1 MMFNLLRRSCSIV
14 RSISQQQQLQQQQQ
28 QQQLGQRQQQAQRW
42 CSGRESRIWY
52 EKPRTQKPVHVCI
65 PENMPKF
72 IAGFNDIPEL
82 ENASEV
88 VQKIFSLEMGS
99 HHNFRATVSET
110 NKKIYGSKLEQ
121 RIADR
126 THLIR
131 DMTEQLRVGKKDT
144 VKKQYF
150 ISLIQKRKKLLRKLQ
165 ERDSAA
171 YHAII
176 KKMEIPPL
184 QSYWESHHRHTSR
197 KSKRNVPIFKKRHID
212 DFEEEFVV

>member
-1 MMFNLLRRSCSIV
+1 
-14 RSISQQQQLQQQQQ
+14 
-28 QQQLGQRQQQAQRW
+28 
-42 CSGRESRIWY
+42 
-52 EKPRTQKPVHVCI
+52 
-65 PENMPKF
+65 
-72 IAGFNDIPEL
+72 
-82 ENASEV
+82 
-88 VQKIFSLEMGS
+88 MG
-99 HHNFRATVSET
+99 
-110 NKKIYGSKLEQ
+110 EQ

-131 DMTEQLRVGKKDT
+131 DMTEQLRVSKKDT

-197 KSKRNVPIFKKRHID
+197 KRKRLWCREFKLLNSVLIFFIFLGTYFAFARVPR
-212 DFEEEFVV
+212 